1 MTVQSQ
7 VARLLIQKL
16 SEECEGYCILT
27 GYEELP
33 ERFDTDIDFMVRASD
48 FARVPGLIDAI
59 AAETGTVL
67 FQAIPHEVSARA
79 FRLAANDANG
89 LAFIQPDSCADYRHF
104 GKLWLKADE
113 LLAGRR
119 WHPNG
124 FWILGARHEF
134 IYYLIKR
141 INKRD
146 FAASH
151 GARLSR
157 LYSEE
162 PQACDGMLRRFWGAR
177 SASTL
182 ADMAASGD
190 WTRLMQDLQPFRR
203 EMREHSAEKF
213 PANFRSYAM
222 RASHTVERILQPTG
236 GWIAFIGPDGCGKSS
251 VIDAVVADFTPAFQ
265 KIVRFH
271 LRPKSLP
278 ARGNSEVPVTDP
290 HGQPV
295 RGGLFSIAKMF
306 YLFADY
312 WLGYLNGVRKETV
325 RTRLV
330 VFDRYFYDIL
340 VDPKRVL
347 YGGPRWLPKVV
358 ARLLPRPE
366 MVLLLNALPEVLWS
380 RKQEVRYEEVVRQQ
394 RAYLEVARGIGN
406 AVVIDAARPLTEVV
420 GQVREAILTH
430 FSARTRKRLMLTNR
444 SQTGAKSASSQ
455 AG

>member
-1 MTVQSQ
+1 MTVQSR

-16 SEECEGYCILT
+16 SEECGRYCILT

-33 ERFDTDIDFMVRASD
+33 ERFDTDIDFMVSTMD
-48 FARVPGLIDAI
+48 FERVPGLIDAI
-59 AAETGTVL
+59 AAETGTSL
-67 FQAIPHEVSARA
+67 FQVIPHELSARA
-79 FRLAANDANG
+79 FRLAANQANG
-89 LAFIQPDSCADYRHF
+89 LTFIQPDSCADYRHF
-104 GKLWLKADE
+104 GKLWLRADE

-124 FWILGARHEF
+124 FWILGPHHEF
-134 IYYLIKR
+134 SYYLIKR

-146 FAASH
+146 FTVSH
-151 GARLSR
+151 GARLSH

-162 PQACDGMLRRFWGAR
+162 PKACDAMLRRFWGAQ
-177 SASTL
+177 SASAL
-182 ADMAASGD
+182 AGMAASAD
-190 WTRLMQDLQPFRR
+190 WTPLIQDLQRFRD
-203 EMREHSAEKF
+203 ELREHPAERF
-213 PANFRSYAM
+213 PANLTSYGR
-222 RASHTVERILQPTG
+222 RAAHTLERILQPTG

-251 VIDAVVADFTPAFQ
+251 VIDAMVAEFAPAFQ

-295 RGGLFSIAKMF
+295 RGGLFSVAKML

-312 WLGYLNGVRKETV
+312 WLGYLSGVRKETV

-330 VFDRYFYDIL
+330 IFDRYFYDVL

-347 YGGPRWLPKVV
+347 YGGPRWLPRIV

-366 MVLLLNALPEVLWS
+366 MVVLLNASPEVLWS

-394 RAYLEVARGIGN
+394 RAYLEVAAGMRN
-406 AVVIDAARPLTEVV
+406 AVVIDAARPLVEVV
-420 GQVREAILTH
+420 GQVREAMLTH
-430 FSARTRKRLMLTNR
+430 ISARTRKRLRLPTR
-444 SQTGAKSASSQ
+444 PQTDAKSASGH